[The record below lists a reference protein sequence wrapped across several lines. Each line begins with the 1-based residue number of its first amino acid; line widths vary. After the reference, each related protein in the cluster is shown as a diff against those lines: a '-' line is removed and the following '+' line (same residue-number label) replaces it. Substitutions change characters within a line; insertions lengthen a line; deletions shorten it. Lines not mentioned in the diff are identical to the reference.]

1 LIITDHHTV
10 PSEIPAACAVVDA
23 KRPGSLYPF
32 RDLSGVGVAYRL
44 VQALYATWNATAA
57 PGEPSACA
65 DQFLDLV
72 ALGTVA
78 DIVPLTGE
86 NRVLARRGLDALRRT
101 ERPGVRALVEAAGI
115 SAGRLDAQDIAFRL
129 GPRLNAA
136 GRLHTAAIALELLT
150 AQDLAEAQPLAARLN
165 VINQERQVLLDQ
177 QTAAAKDALAAEG
190 DVAERMLLFVARE
203 DLNEGVVGLI
213 ASRLAEEYYRPALV
227 MRANGEKVR
236 GSARSIEGFHI
247 TRALERCADLLTRFG
262 GHAKAAG
269 FTLLSQ
275 NLRAFR
281 ERMEAIAEND
291 LRGSPLLER
300 RVGVDAIIPLHEL
313 TLDGVRALTALEPV
327 GEGNPPATFATRGLH
342 VRDSRAVAK
351 DGAHGRLVLS
361 DGTSTVTAMAFR
373 RGDLAAVYPRDSI
386 VDAVYTPVLD
396 EYNGTVS
403 VRLLIQSLRP
413 AQGPQG
419 AVPAPRRE

>member
-1 LIITDHHTV
+1 
-10 PSEIPAACAVVDA
+10 
-23 KRPGSLYPF
+23 
-32 RDLSGVGVAYRL
+32 VGVAYRV
-44 VQALYATWNATAA
+44 VQALYAAWNATAA
-57 PGEPSACA
+57 PGEPPACA

-78 DIVPLTGE
+78 DMVPLTGE

-115 SAGRLDAQDIAFRL
+115 SGGQLDAQDIAFRL

-136 GRLHTAAIALELLT
+136 GRLYTAAIALELLT
-150 AQDLAEAQPLAARLN
+150 TQDLTEAQPLAARLN

-177 QTAAAKDALAAEG
+177 QTAAARDSLAAEG
-190 DVAERMLLFVARE
+190 DVAKRVLLFVARD
-203 DLNEGVVGLI
+203 DLHEGLVGLI
-213 ASRLAEEYYRPALV
+213 ASRLAEQYYRPALV

-247 TRALERCADLLTRFG
+247 TRALERCADCLTRFG

-269 FTLLSQ
+269 FSLLGE
-275 NLRAFR
+275 NLAAFR

-300 RVGVDAIIPLHEL
+300 RIGVDAIIPLHEL
-313 TLDGVRALTALEPV
+313 TLDGVRALAALEPV
-327 GEGNPPATFATRGLH
+327 GEGNPPATCATRGLR
-342 VRDSRAVAK
+342 VLDSRAVAK

-373 RGDLAAVYPRDSI
+373 RGDLAAVYPPDSI

-413 AQGPQG
+413 A
-419 AVPAPRRE
+419 